1 MKKVLAYIVAFSTM
15 ISGFVIAQKGCNE
28 VKDIVK
34 RSSLSQD
41 INNLIGKVKD
51 KFKNKDNEV
60 IEETIKQ
67 NETTNSYEETVELTT
82 NSVTEEDII
91 PTTIEETI
99 PEETIPEE
107 TIPEETEYQY
117 SDVEISSFATV
128 DLPLYDEY
136 GNIVCMVEKY
146 EKVIITDLTNY
157 FNRLVKCKLSDDTV
171 GYIDFTMLE
180 LLPETYAE
188 VDISE
193 QKVYCYYQGELV
205 LVADCVTGI
214 PTYGTTKGTNKGY
227 TEING
232 KLYNSKL
239 MGNAPSKI
247 FISFNSDGEGFHDA
261 RWRNQFGGDI
271 YLTNGSHGCVNMR
284 LEDVLVLDKYLDKG
298 NKVLVHK

>member
-1 MKKVLAYIVAFSTM
+1 MKKVLAYIIAFSTM
-15 ISGFVIAQKGCNE
+15 ISGFVIAQKGYNE

-67 NETTNSYEETVELTT
+67 NKTTNSYEETVELTT

-128 DLPLYDEY
+128 DLPLHDEY

-193 QKVYCYYQGELV
+193 QKVYCYYQGDLV

-261 RWRNQFGGDI
+261 RWRSKFGGDI

>member
-15 ISGFVIAQKGCNE
+15 ISGFVIAQKGCSV
-28 VKDIVK
+28 VKDNIK
-34 RSSLSQD
+34 RSSLSQG

-67 NETTNSYEETVELTT
+67 NETMNSYEETVELTT
-82 NSVTEEDII
+82 TPVTEETI
-91 PTTIEETI
+91 PTTI
-99 PEETIPEE
+99 EETIPEE

-117 SDVEISSFATV
+117 SDVEIPTFATV

-136 GNIVCMVEKY
+136 GNILCMVEKY

-157 FNRLVKCKLSDDTV
+157 FNRLVKCKLSDDTI

-180 LLPETYAE
+180 ILPETYAE

-205 LVADCVTGI
+205 FVADCVTGI

-232 KLYNSKL
+232 KLYDSKL
-239 MGNAPSKI
+239 MGGAPSKI

-271 YLTNGSHGCVNMR
+271 YLTNGSHGCVNMK
-284 LEDVLVLDKYLDKG
+284 LEDVEVLDEYLHKG
-298 NKVLVHK
+298 DKVLVHK

>member
-15 ISGFVIAQKGCNE
+15 ISGFVIAQKGCSV
-28 VKDIVK
+28 VKDNIK

-41 INNLIGKVKD
+41 IDNLLDKIKG

-60 IEETIKQ
+60 IEETE
-67 NETTNSYEETVELTT
+67 NTNSYEETEELTT
-82 NSVTEEDII
+82 TPVTEETI

-99 PEETIPEE
+99 IEETIPEE
-107 TIPEETEYQY
+107 TIPEETEYKY
-117 SDVEISSFATV
+117 SDVEIPTFATV

-136 GNIVCMVEKY
+136 GNILYMVEKY
-146 EKVIITDLTNY
+146 EKVIITDLTNN
-157 FNRLVKCKLSDDTV
+157 FDRLVKCKLSDDTV

-180 LLPETYAE
+180 LLPVTYAE

-193 QKVYCYYQGELV
+193 QKVYCYYQGQLV
-205 LVADCVTGI
+205 LTADCVTGI

-232 KLYNSKL
+232 KLYDSKL
-239 MGNAPSKI
+239 MGGAPSKI

-261 RWRNQFGGDI
+261 RWRSKFGGDI
-271 YLTNGSHGCVNMR
+271 YLTNGSHGCVNMK
-284 LEDVLVLDKYLDKG
+284 LEDVEVLDEYLHRGD
-298 NKVLVHK
+298 KVLVHK

>member
-1 MKKVLAYIVAFSTM
+1 MKKVLAYIIAFSTM
-15 ISGFVIAQKGCNE
+15 ISGFVIAQKGC
-28 VKDIVK
+28 
-34 RSSLSQD
+34 
-41 INNLIGKVKD
+41 
-51 KFKNKDNEV
+51 NEV

-91 PTTIEETI
+91 PTTI
-99 PEETIPEE
+99 EETIPEE

>member
-15 ISGFVIAQKGCNE
+15 ISGFVIAQKGYNE

-91 PTTIEETI
+91 PTTI
-99 PEETIPEE
+99 EETIPEE

>member
-1 MKKVLAYIVAFSTM
+1 MKKVLAYIIAFSTM
-15 ISGFVIAQKGCNE
+15 ISGFVIAQKGYNE

-193 QKVYCYYQGELV
+193 QKVYCYYQGDLV

-261 RWRNQFGGDI
+261 RWRSKFGGDI

-284 LEDVLVLDKYLDKG
+284 LEDVFVLDKYLDKG

>member
-1 MKKVLAYIVAFSTM
+1 MKKVLAYIIAFSTM
-15 ISGFVIAQKGCNE
+15 ISGFVIAQKGYNE

-67 NETTNSYEETVELTT
+67 NETMNSYEETVELTT

-193 QKVYCYYQGELV
+193 QKVYCYYQGDLV

-261 RWRNQFGGDI
+261 RWRSKFGGDI

>member
-1 MKKVLAYIVAFSTM
+1 MKKFLAYIVAFSTM
-15 ISGFVIAQKGCNE
+15 ISGFVIAQKGCSV
-28 VKDIVK
+28 VKDNIK

-41 INNLIGKVKD
+41 IDNLLDKIKG

-60 IEETIKQ
+60 IEETIGQTQ
-67 NETTNSYEETVELTT
+67 NTNSYEETVELTT
-82 NSVTEEDII
+82 TPVTEEETI

-99 PEETIPEE
+99 PEETVHEE
-107 TIPEETEYQY
+107 TIPEETEYKY
-117 SDVEISSFATV
+117 SDVEISSFATA

-136 GNIVCMVEKY
+136 GNILYMVEKY

-157 FNRLVKCKLSDDTV
+157 FNRLVKCKLNDDTV

-239 MGNAPSKI
+239 MGDAPSKI

-261 RWRNQFGGDI
+261 SWRNQFGGDI
-271 YLTNGSHGCVNMR
+271 YLTNGSHGCVNMK
-284 LEDVLVLDKYLDKG
+284 LEDVEVLDEYLHKG
-298 NKVLVHK
+298 DKVLVHK